1 MDQEKIGRFIAET
14 RNQAGMTQK
23 ELAGKIGISDKTIS
37 KWECGKSM
45 PDITYLEPLCD
56 SLAISMNELISG
68 ERLSDT
74 AYSPKA
80 EENIMSLM
88 KENQKA
94 KKGATI
100 NIIIGAVLAILAC
113 VLMFAVNQD
122 SGGTVLSVFTD
133 ATSVIIL
140 ALINAAAVLLSR
152 AKTFHDVL
160 EVLAKVSVPS
170 GALVTLCAIVIVIAL
185 TGCEDAQVVGVNIA
199 VALLALIYSIVEYLV
214 VTVIKGCH
222 TDKE

>member
-1 MDQEKIGRFIAET
+1 MLFRS
-14 RNQAGMTQK
+14 NQAGMTQK

-45 PDITYLEPLCD
+45 PDITYLETLCD

-100 NIIIGAVLAILAC
+100 NIIIGARC
-113 VLMFAVNQD
+113 FN
-122 SGGTVLSVFTD
+122 S
-133 ATSVIIL
+133 
-140 ALINAAAVLLSR
+140 SR
-152 AKTFHDVL
+152 ISLRFIPL
-160 EVLAKVSVPS
+160 
-170 GALVTLCAIVIVIAL
+170 
-185 TGCEDAQVVGVNIA
+185 
-199 VALLALIYSIVEYLV
+199 
-214 VTVIKGCH
+214 
-222 TDKE
+222 

>member
-45 PDITYLEPLCD
+45 PDITYLETLCD

-100 NIIIGAVLAILAC
+100 NIIIGAVAC

-214 VTVIKGCH
+214 VTVIKGCR

>member
-1 MDQEKIGRFIAET
+1 
-14 RNQAGMTQK
+14 MTQK

-45 PDITYLEPLCD
+45 PDITYLETLCD

-100 NIIIGAVLAILAC
+100 
-113 VLMFAVNQD
+113 

-170 GALVTLCAIVIVIAL
+170 GALVTLCAIVMVIAL
-185 TGCEDAQVVGVNIA
+185 TGCEDVQVVGVNIA